1 LRELK
6 FKGSF
11 AASRES
17 FIREWMRWVHVKL
30 NYVRVIKL
38 HVSSRTIADAPS
50 LSAYSWIRCTYFCLS
65 LSLSS
70 SIRFTSAT
78 NLGHAEWFIRS
89 TPGRTYICNI
99 SFVLRAY
106 FRTKRSRIRNF
117 RTSRSTRRYSNPNPG
132 LAFPLYPSGEWP
144 IFLWPIFGRELLKLE
159 S

>member
-1 LRELK
+1 MLLRAKVLSANECA
-6 FKGSF
+6 G
-11 AASRES
+11 
-17 FIREWMRWVHVKL
+17 WVHVKL

-38 HVSSRTIADAPS
+38 HVSSRTFTLAYNRGCAFS
-50 LSAYSWIRCTYFCLS
+50 LCLQLDTLHVFLSFS

-89 TPGRTYICNI
+89 TPGRTYICKI

-132 LAFPLYPSGEWP
+132 LAFPLYPPGEWP